1 MERDPLRMRP
11 RNHTERII
19 KDIMRRGMSKP
30 GAMNDLFDLIR
41 QLQIDGA
48 VLVDGEPVFDK
59 ENFRDAAIFNSELR
73 RIAAEKIRKN
83 GDPEMVELYKRS
95 LLLDAKYNFDCYCRY
110 LEWNR
115 PAKKKFYEPRR
126 KQLKPIADAM
136 QQLADGELDLLA
148 VSLPPGTGKALA
160 NDTPILT
167 RYGWKNHGDL
177 VVGDEVIGMDG
188 KFKKVIAVH
197 PKCMLDCLVEFTNGE
212 KIQCHENH
220 EWLIHDRPMYD
231 RNKKD
236 YIAETKRLEKRK
248 LESGGEAGHRGHRYT
263 IQLPHRE
270 HICGEERDLMLDPYT
285 FGVWLGDGTNLNPTI
300 CCAPD
305 DSVVIERIIRNG
317 VQANWATT
325 HKETGV
331 LYFGFDI
338 RKNLQQYG
346 MCHSRKRTPKHIP
359 DEYLTASIRQ
369 RLDLLA
375 GLIDTDGNLTE
386 SKYHFTTAE
395 KELKDSFI
403 DLISTFGWRACV
415 TRCEP
420 GTSSSG
426 ITSKKGWWVISF
438 TPDCE
443 IPCEIE
449 RKRNKC
455 PHKQR
460 AIAFKSI
467 TRVEPKEG
475 NCITVEGDGMYLAGR
490 TMLPTHNTTLSIFF
504 LSWIGGKNPE
514 LSVLGGSHSNSLLHG
529 IFDELLRVLDK
540 DGEYLYN
547 DVFPLAPVVGN
558 SGKELRIDL
567 QTQKRF
573 ETFEFSSIGSGNA
586 GKVRCSRLLYC
597 DDLIDG
603 IETAM
608 SRERLDKLWQQYY
621 TDLRQRK
628 IGNCAELH
636 VATRW
641 SIWDPIGRLQQE
653 YDGDKRAKF
662 LVFPAMNKN
671 DESNFDY
678 PYSLGFTTQM
688 YRQQREIMDD
698 ASWRAL
704 YMNEPVERFG
714 RLYDPSELRRYFSLP
729 EIEPDNIVA
738 ICDTK
743 EQGDDYLAMPIFYQ
757 YGQDY
762 YLDCWICDNGKVEV
776 LLEKVVRALID
787 RKVRM
792 CRIESNRGG
801 TIFAKNVQD
810 RLKQLGG
817 MTNITTK
824 WTQSNKETRI
834 QSLSGVV
841 KERVLFKEDSVQN
854 KEYKSAM
861 NQLVSYTMAGKNR
874 HDDVPDS
881 LAMFMDW
888 QMSGEANIV
897 KVLKRPF

>member
-1 MERDPLRMRP
+1 MADNPFHIMP
-11 RNHTERII
+11 KARNHTERII

-41 QLQIDGA
+41 QLQIEGA

-73 RIAAEKIRKN
+73 RLAAEKIRKN

-136 QQLADGELDLLA
+136 QQLADGELDLLTI
-148 VSLPPGTGKALA
+148 SCPPGVGK
-160 NDTPILT
+160 
-167 RYGWKNHGDL
+167 
-177 VVGDEVIGMDG
+177 
-188 KFKKVIAVH
+188 
-197 PKCMLDCLVEFTNGE
+197 
-212 KIQCHENH
+212 
-220 EWLIHDRPMYD
+220 
-231 RNKKD
+231 
-236 YIAETKRLEKRK
+236 
-248 LESGGEAGHRGHRYT
+248 
-263 IQLPHRE
+263 
-270 HICGEERDLMLDPYT
+270 
-285 FGVWLGDGTNLNPTI
+285 
-300 CCAPD
+300 
-305 DSVVIERIIRNG
+305 
-317 VQANWATT
+317 
-325 HKETGV
+325 
-331 LYFGFDI
+331 
-338 RKNLQQYG
+338 
-346 MCHSRKRTPKHIP
+346 
-359 DEYLTASIRQ
+359 
-369 RLDLLA
+369 
-375 GLIDTDGNLTE
+375 
-386 SKYHFTTAE
+386 
-395 KELKDSFI
+395 
-403 DLISTFGWRACV
+403 
-415 TRCEP
+415 
-420 GTSSSG
+420 
-426 ITSKKGWWVISF
+426 
-438 TPDCE
+438 
-443 IPCEIE
+443 
-449 RKRNKC
+449 
-455 PHKQR
+455 
-460 AIAFKSI
+460 
-467 TRVEPKEG
+467 
-475 NCITVEGDGMYLAGR
+475 
-490 TMLPTHNTTLSIFF
+490 TTLSIFF

-608 SRERLDKLWQQYY
+608 SRDRLDKLWQQYY

-641 SIWDPIGRLQQE
+641 SIWDPIGRLEQE

-662 LVFPAMNKN
+662 LVFPAMNDR

-678 PYSLGFTTQM
+678 PYSLGFTTEM
-688 YRQQREIMDD
+688 YKQQREIMDEP
-698 ASWRAL
+698 SWRAL
-704 YMNEPVERFG
+704 YLGEPIERAG
-714 RLYDPSELRRYFSLP
+714 RLYDPSELRYYFSLP
-729 EIEPDNIVA
+729 EVEPDSIWA

-743 EQGDDYLAMPIFYQ
+743 EQGDDYCAMPVFYQ

-762 YLDCWICDNGKVEV
+762 YLDAWVCDNGKVEV
-776 LLEKVVRALID
+776 VIEKVVRMLVD

-801 TIFAKNVQD
+801 TLFAADVQK
-810 RLKQLGG
+810 RLRELGG
-817 MTNITTK
+817 ITTITTK
-824 WTQSNKETRI
+824 WTQTNKESRI
-834 QSLSGVV
+834 QVGSMFI
-841 KERVLFKEDSVQN
+841 KQHVLFRDDKVQN
-854 KEYKSAM
+854 KEYRTAM
-861 NQLVSYTMAGKNR
+861 NMVIGYTMAGKNK
-874 HDDVPDS
+874 HDDTVDA
-881 LAMFMDW
+881 LAMFVDMIASSDVNKAVV
-888 QMSGEANIV
+888 MH
-897 KVLKRPF
+897 RPF

>member
-1 MERDPLRMRP
+1 MATKLPKP
-11 RNHTERII
+11 RNTTERMING
-19 KDIMRRGMSKP
+19 IMRKSATKVP
-30 GAMNDLFDLIR
+30 ALNDVFDLVR
-41 QLQIDGA
+41 QLRVEDA
-48 VLVDGEPVFDK
+48 VIVDGEPVFD
-59 ENFRDAAIFNSELR
+59 EDNFKSAAWYNSEIR
-73 RIAAEKIRKN
+73 KMCAELIKKN
-83 GDPEMVELYKRS
+83 GDPDAVELYKRS

-136 QQLADGELDLLA
+136 QQLADHELDLLTI
-148 VSLPPGTGKALA
+148 SMPPGTGK
-160 NDTPILT
+160 
-167 RYGWKNHGDL
+167 
-177 VVGDEVIGMDG
+177 
-188 KFKKVIAVH
+188 
-197 PKCMLDCLVEFTNGE
+197 
-212 KIQCHENH
+212 
-220 EWLIHDRPMYD
+220 
-231 RNKKD
+231 
-236 YIAETKRLEKRK
+236 
-248 LESGGEAGHRGHRYT
+248 
-263 IQLPHRE
+263 
-270 HICGEERDLMLDPYT
+270 
-285 FGVWLGDGTNLNPTI
+285 
-300 CCAPD
+300 
-305 DSVVIERIIRNG
+305 
-317 VQANWATT
+317 
-325 HKETGV
+325 
-331 LYFGFDI
+331 
-338 RKNLQQYG
+338 
-346 MCHSRKRTPKHIP
+346 
-359 DEYLTASIRQ
+359 
-369 RLDLLA
+369 
-375 GLIDTDGNLTE
+375 
-386 SKYHFTTAE
+386 
-395 KELKDSFI
+395 
-403 DLISTFGWRACV
+403 
-415 TRCEP
+415 
-420 GTSSSG
+420 
-426 ITSKKGWWVISF
+426 
-438 TPDCE
+438 
-443 IPCEIE
+443 
-449 RKRNKC
+449 
-455 PHKQR
+455 
-460 AIAFKSI
+460 
-467 TRVEPKEG
+467 
-475 NCITVEGDGMYLAGR
+475 
-490 TMLPTHNTTLSIFF
+490 TTLSIFF
-504 LSWIGGKNPE
+504 LTWIAGKNPE
-514 LSVLGGSHSNSLLHG
+514 LSILGGSHSNSLLHG
-529 IFDELLRVLDK
+529 IFEESLRVLDK
-540 DGEYLYN
+540 EGEYLYN
-547 DVFPLAPVVGN
+547 DVFPLAPVVGY
-558 SGKELRIDL
+558 SAKELRIDL

-662 LVFPAMNKN
+662 LVFPAMDKN
-671 DESNFDY
+671 DQSNFDY
-678 PYSLGFTTQM
+678 PYSLGFTTEM

-698 ASWRAL
+698 PSWRAL

-729 EIEPDNIVA
+729 EVEPDNIVA

-776 LLEKVVRALID
+776 LLEKVVRVLID
-787 RKVRM
+787 RKVRA

-834 QSLSGVV
+834 QSLSGLV
-841 KERVLFKEDSVQN
+841 KDRVLFKEDSVQN
-854 KEYKSAM
+854 KEYKAAM

-897 KVLKRPF
+897 KVMKRPF

>member
-1 MERDPLRMRP
+1 MADNPFHTMP
-11 RNHTERII
+11 KARNHTERII

-148 VSLPPGTGKALA
+148 VSLPPGTGK
-160 NDTPILT
+160 
-167 RYGWKNHGDL
+167 
-177 VVGDEVIGMDG
+177 
-188 KFKKVIAVH
+188 
-197 PKCMLDCLVEFTNGE
+197 
-212 KIQCHENH
+212 
-220 EWLIHDRPMYD
+220 
-231 RNKKD
+231 
-236 YIAETKRLEKRK
+236 
-248 LESGGEAGHRGHRYT
+248 
-263 IQLPHRE
+263 
-270 HICGEERDLMLDPYT
+270 
-285 FGVWLGDGTNLNPTI
+285 
-300 CCAPD
+300 
-305 DSVVIERIIRNG
+305 
-317 VQANWATT
+317 
-325 HKETGV
+325 
-331 LYFGFDI
+331 
-338 RKNLQQYG
+338 
-346 MCHSRKRTPKHIP
+346 
-359 DEYLTASIRQ
+359 
-369 RLDLLA
+369 
-375 GLIDTDGNLTE
+375 
-386 SKYHFTTAE
+386 
-395 KELKDSFI
+395 
-403 DLISTFGWRACV
+403 
-415 TRCEP
+415 
-420 GTSSSG
+420 
-426 ITSKKGWWVISF
+426 
-438 TPDCE
+438 
-443 IPCEIE
+443 
-449 RKRNKC
+449 
-455 PHKQR
+455 
-460 AIAFKSI
+460 
-467 TRVEPKEG
+467 
-475 NCITVEGDGMYLAGR
+475 
-490 TMLPTHNTTLSIFF
+490 TTLSIFF

-608 SRERLDKLWQQYY
+608 SRDRLDKLWQQYY

-662 LVFPAMNKN
+662 LVFPAMNER

-688 YRQQREIMDD
+688 YKQQREIMDD

-704 YMNEPVERFG
+704 YQNIPVEREG
-714 RLYDPSELRRYFSLP
+714 RVYDPEELRYYFSLP
-729 EIEPDNIVA
+729 DVEPDSIIA

-743 EQGDDYLAMPIFYQ
+743 EQGDDYCAMPVMYQ

-762 YLDCWICDNGKVEV
+762 YLDAWICDNGKVEV
-776 LLEKVVRALID
+776 VMEKVVRMLVD
-787 RKVRM
+787 RKVRL

-801 TIFAKNVQD
+801 TLFAQDVQK
-810 RLKQLGG
+810 RLRELNGI
-817 MTNITTK
+817 TTITTK
-824 WTQSNKETRI
+824 WTQTNKSVRI
-834 QSLSGVV
+834 QTNAGWV
-841 KERVLFKEDSVQN
+841 KSHVLFRDTTVQN
-854 KEYKSAM
+854 KEYRLAM
-861 NQLVSYTMAGKNR
+861 NQLVGYTMSGKAK
-874 HDDVPDS
+874 HDDVPDV
-881 LAMFMDW
+881 LAMFVDMVVSSDVNTAVV
-888 QMSGEANIV
+888 MR
-897 KVLKRPF
+897 RPF

>member
-1 MERDPLRMRP
+1 MADNPFHIMP
-11 RNHTERII
+11 KARNHTERII

-73 RIAAEKIRKN
+73 RLAAEKIRKN

-126 KQLKPIADAM
+126 KQLRPIADAM

-148 VSLPPGTGKALA
+148 VSLPPGTGK
-160 NDTPILT
+160 
-167 RYGWKNHGDL
+167 
-177 VVGDEVIGMDG
+177 
-188 KFKKVIAVH
+188 
-197 PKCMLDCLVEFTNGE
+197 
-212 KIQCHENH
+212 
-220 EWLIHDRPMYD
+220 
-231 RNKKD
+231 
-236 YIAETKRLEKRK
+236 
-248 LESGGEAGHRGHRYT
+248 
-263 IQLPHRE
+263 
-270 HICGEERDLMLDPYT
+270 
-285 FGVWLGDGTNLNPTI
+285 
-300 CCAPD
+300 
-305 DSVVIERIIRNG
+305 
-317 VQANWATT
+317 
-325 HKETGV
+325 
-331 LYFGFDI
+331 
-338 RKNLQQYG
+338 
-346 MCHSRKRTPKHIP
+346 
-359 DEYLTASIRQ
+359 
-369 RLDLLA
+369 
-375 GLIDTDGNLTE
+375 
-386 SKYHFTTAE
+386 
-395 KELKDSFI
+395 
-403 DLISTFGWRACV
+403 
-415 TRCEP
+415 
-420 GTSSSG
+420 
-426 ITSKKGWWVISF
+426 
-438 TPDCE
+438 
-443 IPCEIE
+443 
-449 RKRNKC
+449 
-455 PHKQR
+455 
-460 AIAFKSI
+460 
-467 TRVEPKEG
+467 
-475 NCITVEGDGMYLAGR
+475 
-490 TMLPTHNTTLSIFF
+490 TTLSIFF

-540 DGEYLYN
+540 EGEYLYN

-608 SRERLDKLWQQYY
+608 SRDRLDKLWQQYY

-662 LVFPAMNKN
+662 LVFPAMNER

-688 YRQQREIMDD
+688 YKQQREIMDD

-704 YMNEPVERFG
+704 YQNIPVEREG
-714 RLYDPSELRRYFSLP
+714 RVYDPEELRYYFSLP
-729 EIEPDNIVA
+729 DVEPDSIVA

-743 EQGDDYLAMPIFYQ
+743 EQGDDYCAMPVMYQ

-762 YLDCWICDNGKVEV
+762 YLDAWICDNGKVEV
-776 LLEKVVRALID
+776 IMEKVVRMLID
-787 RKVRM
+787 RKVKV

-801 TIFAKNVQD
+801 TLFAADVQK
-810 RLKQLGG
+810 RIRELNGI
-817 MTNITTK
+817 TTITTK
-824 WTQSNKETRI
+824 WTQTNKDVRI
-834 QSLSGVV
+834 QTNAGWV
-841 KERVLFKEDSVQN
+841 KSHVLFRDTTVQN
-854 KEYKSAM
+854 KEYRLAM
-861 NQLVSYTMAGKNR
+861 NQLVEYTMSGRVK
-874 HDDVPDS
+874 HDDVPDV
-881 LAMFMDW
+881 LAMFVDMVVSSD
-888 QMSGEANIV
+888 MNTV
-897 KVLKRPF
+897 VVMKRPF

>member
-1 MERDPLRMRP
+1 MADNPFHIMP
-11 RNHTERII
+11 KARNHTERII

-73 RIAAEKIRKN
+73 RLAAEKIRKN

-136 QQLADGELDLLA
+136 QQLADGELDILS
-148 VSLPPGTGKALA
+148 VSVPPGCGK
-160 NDTPILT
+160 
-167 RYGWKNHGDL
+167 
-177 VVGDEVIGMDG
+177 
-188 KFKKVIAVH
+188 
-197 PKCMLDCLVEFTNGE
+197 
-212 KIQCHENH
+212 
-220 EWLIHDRPMYD
+220 
-231 RNKKD
+231 
-236 YIAETKRLEKRK
+236 
-248 LESGGEAGHRGHRYT
+248 
-263 IQLPHRE
+263 
-270 HICGEERDLMLDPYT
+270 
-285 FGVWLGDGTNLNPTI
+285 
-300 CCAPD
+300 
-305 DSVVIERIIRNG
+305 
-317 VQANWATT
+317 
-325 HKETGV
+325 
-331 LYFGFDI
+331 
-338 RKNLQQYG
+338 
-346 MCHSRKRTPKHIP
+346 
-359 DEYLTASIRQ
+359 
-369 RLDLLA
+369 
-375 GLIDTDGNLTE
+375 
-386 SKYHFTTAE
+386 
-395 KELKDSFI
+395 
-403 DLISTFGWRACV
+403 
-415 TRCEP
+415 
-420 GTSSSG
+420 
-426 ITSKKGWWVISF
+426 
-438 TPDCE
+438 
-443 IPCEIE
+443 
-449 RKRNKC
+449 
-455 PHKQR
+455 
-460 AIAFKSI
+460 
-467 TRVEPKEG
+467 
-475 NCITVEGDGMYLAGR
+475 
-490 TMLPTHNTTLSIFF
+490 TTLSIFF

-608 SRERLDKLWQQYY
+608 SRDRLDKLWQQYY

-641 SIWDPIGRLQQE
+641 SIWDPIGRLEQE
-653 YDGDKRAKF
+653 YGDDKRAKF

-678 PYSLGFTTQM
+678 PYSLGFTTEM

-704 YMNEPVERFG
+704 YMGQPIEREG
-714 RLYDPSELRRYFSLP
+714 RVFDPTELRYYFSLP
-729 EIEPDNIVA
+729 EVEPDSILA

-743 EQGDDYLAMPIFYQ
+743 EQGDDYCAMPVFYQ

-762 YLDCWICDNGKVEV
+762 YLDTWVCDNGKVETV
-776 LLEKVVRALID
+776 MEKVVRTLVD
-787 RKVRM
+787 RKVRI

-801 TIFAKNVQD
+801 TLFAADVQK
-810 RLKQLGG
+810 RLKELGG
-817 MTNITTK
+817 ITTITTK
-824 WTQSNKETRI
+824 WTQSNKSTRI
-834 QSLSGVV
+834 VTNSGYI
-841 KERVLFKEDSVQN
+841 KAHILFRDDKVQN
-854 KEYKSAM
+854 KEYRTAM
-861 NQLVSYTMAGKNR
+861 NLVIGYTMTGKVK
-874 HDDVPDS
+874 HDDPPDA
-881 LAMFMDW
+881 LALFVDMIASSDVNTAVVMH
-888 QMSGEANIV
+888 
-897 KVLKRPF
+897 RPF

>member
-148 VSLPPGTGKALA
+148 VSLPPGTGK
-160 NDTPILT
+160 
-167 RYGWKNHGDL
+167 
-177 VVGDEVIGMDG
+177 
-188 KFKKVIAVH
+188 
-197 PKCMLDCLVEFTNGE
+197 
-212 KIQCHENH
+212 
-220 EWLIHDRPMYD
+220 
-231 RNKKD
+231 
-236 YIAETKRLEKRK
+236 
-248 LESGGEAGHRGHRYT
+248 
-263 IQLPHRE
+263 
-270 HICGEERDLMLDPYT
+270 
-285 FGVWLGDGTNLNPTI
+285 
-300 CCAPD
+300 
-305 DSVVIERIIRNG
+305 
-317 VQANWATT
+317 
-325 HKETGV
+325 
-331 LYFGFDI
+331 
-338 RKNLQQYG
+338 
-346 MCHSRKRTPKHIP
+346 
-359 DEYLTASIRQ
+359 
-369 RLDLLA
+369 
-375 GLIDTDGNLTE
+375 
-386 SKYHFTTAE
+386 
-395 KELKDSFI
+395 
-403 DLISTFGWRACV
+403 
-415 TRCEP
+415 
-420 GTSSSG
+420 
-426 ITSKKGWWVISF
+426 
-438 TPDCE
+438 
-443 IPCEIE
+443 
-449 RKRNKC
+449 
-455 PHKQR
+455 
-460 AIAFKSI
+460 
-467 TRVEPKEG
+467 
-475 NCITVEGDGMYLAGR
+475 
-490 TMLPTHNTTLSIFF
+490 TTLSIFF

-608 SRERLDKLWQQYY
+608 SRDRLDKLWQQYY

-662 LVFPAMNKN
+662 LVFPAMNER

-688 YRQQREIMDD
+688 YKQQREIMDD

-704 YMNEPVERFG
+704 YQNIPVEREG
-714 RLYDPSELRRYFSLP
+714 RVYDPEELRYYFSLP
-729 EIEPDNIVA
+729 DVEPDSIIA

-743 EQGDDYLAMPIFYQ
+743 EQGDDYCAMPVMYQ

-762 YLDCWICDNGKVEV
+762 YLDAWICDNGKVEV
-776 LLEKVVRALID
+776 VMEKVVRMLVD
-787 RKVRM
+787 RKVRL

-801 TIFAKNVQD
+801 TLFAQDVQK
-810 RLKQLGG
+810 RLRELNGI
-817 MTNITTK
+817 TTITTK
-824 WTQSNKETRI
+824 WTQTNKSVRI
-834 QSLSGVV
+834 QTNAGWV
-841 KERVLFKEDSVQN
+841 KSHVLFRDTTVQN
-854 KEYKSAM
+854 KEYRLAM
-861 NQLVSYTMAGKNR
+861 NQLVGYTMSGKAK
-874 HDDVPDS
+874 HDDVPDV
-881 LAMFMDW
+881 LAMFVDMVVSSD
-888 QMSGEANIV
+888 MNTAIIM
-897 KVLKRPF
+897 KRPF

>member
-1 MERDPLRMRP
+1 MADNPFHIMP
-11 RNHTERII
+11 KARNHTERII

-73 RIAAEKIRKN
+73 RLAAEKIRKN

-136 QQLADGELDLLA
+136 QQLADGELDLLTI
-148 VSLPPGTGKALA
+148 SCPPGVGK
-160 NDTPILT
+160 
-167 RYGWKNHGDL
+167 
-177 VVGDEVIGMDG
+177 
-188 KFKKVIAVH
+188 
-197 PKCMLDCLVEFTNGE
+197 
-212 KIQCHENH
+212 
-220 EWLIHDRPMYD
+220 
-231 RNKKD
+231 
-236 YIAETKRLEKRK
+236 
-248 LESGGEAGHRGHRYT
+248 
-263 IQLPHRE
+263 
-270 HICGEERDLMLDPYT
+270 
-285 FGVWLGDGTNLNPTI
+285 
-300 CCAPD
+300 
-305 DSVVIERIIRNG
+305 
-317 VQANWATT
+317 
-325 HKETGV
+325 
-331 LYFGFDI
+331 
-338 RKNLQQYG
+338 
-346 MCHSRKRTPKHIP
+346 
-359 DEYLTASIRQ
+359 
-369 RLDLLA
+369 
-375 GLIDTDGNLTE
+375 
-386 SKYHFTTAE
+386 
-395 KELKDSFI
+395 
-403 DLISTFGWRACV
+403 
-415 TRCEP
+415 
-420 GTSSSG
+420 
-426 ITSKKGWWVISF
+426 
-438 TPDCE
+438 
-443 IPCEIE
+443 
-449 RKRNKC
+449 
-455 PHKQR
+455 
-460 AIAFKSI
+460 
-467 TRVEPKEG
+467 
-475 NCITVEGDGMYLAGR
+475 
-490 TMLPTHNTTLSIFF
+490 TTLSIFF

-514 LSVLGGSHSNSLLHG
+514 LSILGGSHSNSLLHG

-608 SRERLDKLWQQYY
+608 SRDRLDKLWQQYY

-628 IGNCAELH
+628 IGNCVELH

-641 SIWDPIGRLQQE
+641 SIWDPIGRLEQE

-678 PYSLGFTTQM
+678 PYSLGFTTEM

-698 ASWRAL
+698 PSWRAL
-704 YMNEPVERFG
+704 YCGEPIERAG
-714 RLYDPSELRRYFSLP
+714 RLYDPSELRYYFSLP
-729 EIEPDNIVA
+729 EVEPDSIWA

-743 EQGDDYLAMPIFYQ
+743 EQGDDYCAMPVFYQ

-762 YLDCWICDNGKVEV
+762 YLDAWVCDNGKVETV
-776 LLEKVVRALID
+776 MEKVVRMLVD
-787 RKVRM
+787 RKVRL

-801 TIFAKNVQD
+801 TLFAADVQK
-810 RLKQLGG
+810 RLRELGG
-817 MTNITTK
+817 ITTITTK
-824 WTQSNKETRI
+824 WTQTNKESRI
-834 QSLSGVV
+834 QVGSMFI
-841 KERVLFKEDSVQN
+841 KQHVLFRDDKVQN
-854 KEYKSAM
+854 KEYRTAM
-861 NQLVSYTMAGKNR
+861 NMVIGYTMAGKNK
-874 HDDVPDS
+874 HDDTVDA
-881 LAMFMDW
+881 LAMFVDMIASSDVNTAVV
-888 QMSGEANIV
+888 MR
-897 KVLKRPF
+897 RPF

>member
-1 MERDPLRMRP
+1 MADNPFHTMP
-11 RNHTERII
+11 KARNHTERII

-73 RIAAEKIRKN
+73 RLAAEKIRKN
-83 GDPEMVELYKRS
+83 GDPDMVELYKRS

-148 VSLPPGTGKALA
+148 VSLPPGTGK
-160 NDTPILT
+160 
-167 RYGWKNHGDL
+167 
-177 VVGDEVIGMDG
+177 
-188 KFKKVIAVH
+188 
-197 PKCMLDCLVEFTNGE
+197 
-212 KIQCHENH
+212 
-220 EWLIHDRPMYD
+220 
-231 RNKKD
+231 
-236 YIAETKRLEKRK
+236 
-248 LESGGEAGHRGHRYT
+248 
-263 IQLPHRE
+263 
-270 HICGEERDLMLDPYT
+270 
-285 FGVWLGDGTNLNPTI
+285 
-300 CCAPD
+300 
-305 DSVVIERIIRNG
+305 
-317 VQANWATT
+317 
-325 HKETGV
+325 
-331 LYFGFDI
+331 
-338 RKNLQQYG
+338 
-346 MCHSRKRTPKHIP
+346 
-359 DEYLTASIRQ
+359 
-369 RLDLLA
+369 
-375 GLIDTDGNLTE
+375 
-386 SKYHFTTAE
+386 
-395 KELKDSFI
+395 
-403 DLISTFGWRACV
+403 
-415 TRCEP
+415 
-420 GTSSSG
+420 
-426 ITSKKGWWVISF
+426 
-438 TPDCE
+438 
-443 IPCEIE
+443 
-449 RKRNKC
+449 
-455 PHKQR
+455 
-460 AIAFKSI
+460 
-467 TRVEPKEG
+467 
-475 NCITVEGDGMYLAGR
+475 
-490 TMLPTHNTTLSIFF
+490 TTLSIFF

-608 SRERLDKLWQQYY
+608 SRDRLDKLWQQYY

-688 YRQQREIMDD
+688 YRQQREIMDEP
-698 ASWRAL
+698 SWRAL
-704 YMNEPVERFG
+704 YMNEPIEREG
-714 RLYDPSELRRYFSLP
+714 RLYDPEELRYYFALP
-729 EIEPDNIVA
+729 DVEPDSILA

-743 EQGDDYLAMPIFYQ
+743 EQGDDYLTMPIFYQ

-762 YLDCWICDNGKVEV
+762 YLEQWVCDNGKVEI
-776 LLEKVVRALID
+776 LMEKVVRSLVD
-787 RKVRM
+787 RKVRL

-801 TIFAKNVQD
+801 TLFAADVQK
-810 RLKQLGG
+810 RLRELGG
-817 MTNITTK
+817 ITTITTK
-824 WTQSNKETRI
+824 WTQTNKEARI
-834 QSLSGVV
+834 QTNSGWV
-841 KERVLFKEDSVQN
+841 KTHVLFRDNTVQN
-854 KEYKSAM
+854 KEYRLAM
-861 NQLVSYTMAGKNR
+861 NQLIGYTMAGKNK
-874 HDDVPDS
+874 HDDVADV
-881 LAMFMDW
+881 LAMFVDMIASSD
-888 QMSGEANIV
+888 MNTAV
-897 KVLKRPF
+897 VMRRPF

>member
-1 MERDPLRMRP
+1 MADNPFHTMP
-11 RNHTERII
+11 KARNHTERII

-136 QQLADGELDLLA
+136 QQLADGELDLLGI
-148 VSLPPGTGKALA
+148 SEPPGIGK
-160 NDTPILT
+160 
-167 RYGWKNHGDL
+167 
-177 VVGDEVIGMDG
+177 
-188 KFKKVIAVH
+188 
-197 PKCMLDCLVEFTNGE
+197 
-212 KIQCHENH
+212 
-220 EWLIHDRPMYD
+220 
-231 RNKKD
+231 
-236 YIAETKRLEKRK
+236 
-248 LESGGEAGHRGHRYT
+248 
-263 IQLPHRE
+263 
-270 HICGEERDLMLDPYT
+270 
-285 FGVWLGDGTNLNPTI
+285 
-300 CCAPD
+300 
-305 DSVVIERIIRNG
+305 
-317 VQANWATT
+317 
-325 HKETGV
+325 
-331 LYFGFDI
+331 
-338 RKNLQQYG
+338 
-346 MCHSRKRTPKHIP
+346 
-359 DEYLTASIRQ
+359 
-369 RLDLLA
+369 
-375 GLIDTDGNLTE
+375 
-386 SKYHFTTAE
+386 
-395 KELKDSFI
+395 
-403 DLISTFGWRACV
+403 
-415 TRCEP
+415 
-420 GTSSSG
+420 
-426 ITSKKGWWVISF
+426 
-438 TPDCE
+438 
-443 IPCEIE
+443 
-449 RKRNKC
+449 
-455 PHKQR
+455 
-460 AIAFKSI
+460 
-467 TRVEPKEG
+467 
-475 NCITVEGDGMYLAGR
+475 
-490 TMLPTHNTTLSIFF
+490 TTLCIFL

-514 LSVLGGSHSNSLLHG
+514 LSILGGSHSNSLLHG

-547 DVFPLAPVVGN
+547 DVFPLAPVVSN
-558 SGKELRIDL
+558 SAKELRIDL

-653 YDGDKRAKF
+653 YEGDKWAKF
-662 LVFPAMNKN
+662 LVFPAMDKN
-671 DESNFDY
+671 DQSNFDY
-678 PYSLGFTTQM
+678 PYSLGFTTEM

-704 YMNEPVERFG
+704 YMGEPIEREG
-714 RLYDPSELRRYFSLP
+714 RVFDPTELRYYFSLP
-729 EIEPDNIVA
+729 EVEPDSIMA

-743 EQGDDYLAMPIFYQ
+743 EQGDDYCAMPVFYQ

-762 YLDCWICDNGKVEV
+762 YLDTWVCDNGKVETV
-776 LLEKVVRALID
+776 MEKVVRTLVD
-787 RKVRM
+787 RKVRI

-801 TIFAKNVQD
+801 TLFAADVQK
-810 RLKQLGG
+810 RLKELGG
-817 MTNITTK
+817 ITTITTK
-824 WTQSNKETRI
+824 WTQSNKSTRI
-834 QSLSGVV
+834 VTNSGFV
-841 KERVLFKEDSVQN
+841 KSHILFRDDKVQN
-854 KEYKSAM
+854 KEYRTAM
-861 NQLVSYTMAGKNR
+861 NLVIGYTMTGKVK
-874 HDDVPDS
+874 HDDPPDA
-881 LAMFMDW
+881 LALFVDMVASSDMNTAVV
-888 QMSGEANIV
+888 MR
-897 KVLKRPF
+897 RPF

>member
-1 MERDPLRMRP
+1 MADNPFHTMP
-11 RNHTERII
+11 KARNHTERII

-48 VLVDGEPVFDK
+48 VMVDGEPVFDK

-73 RIAAEKIRKN
+73 RLAAEKIRKN

-148 VSLPPGTGKALA
+148 VSLPPGTGK
-160 NDTPILT
+160 
-167 RYGWKNHGDL
+167 
-177 VVGDEVIGMDG
+177 
-188 KFKKVIAVH
+188 
-197 PKCMLDCLVEFTNGE
+197 
-212 KIQCHENH
+212 
-220 EWLIHDRPMYD
+220 
-231 RNKKD
+231 
-236 YIAETKRLEKRK
+236 
-248 LESGGEAGHRGHRYT
+248 
-263 IQLPHRE
+263 
-270 HICGEERDLMLDPYT
+270 
-285 FGVWLGDGTNLNPTI
+285 
-300 CCAPD
+300 
-305 DSVVIERIIRNG
+305 
-317 VQANWATT
+317 
-325 HKETGV
+325 
-331 LYFGFDI
+331 
-338 RKNLQQYG
+338 
-346 MCHSRKRTPKHIP
+346 
-359 DEYLTASIRQ
+359 
-369 RLDLLA
+369 
-375 GLIDTDGNLTE
+375 
-386 SKYHFTTAE
+386 
-395 KELKDSFI
+395 
-403 DLISTFGWRACV
+403 
-415 TRCEP
+415 
-420 GTSSSG
+420 
-426 ITSKKGWWVISF
+426 
-438 TPDCE
+438 
-443 IPCEIE
+443 
-449 RKRNKC
+449 
-455 PHKQR
+455 
-460 AIAFKSI
+460 
-467 TRVEPKEG
+467 
-475 NCITVEGDGMYLAGR
+475 
-490 TMLPTHNTTLSIFF
+490 TTLSIFF

-608 SRERLDKLWQQYY
+608 SRDRLDKLWQQYY

-662 LVFPAMNKN
+662 LVFPAMNER

-704 YMNEPVERFG
+704 YQNIPVEREG
-714 RLYDPSELRRYFSLP
+714 RVYDPEELRYYFSLP
-729 EIEPDNIVA
+729 DVEPDSIVA

-743 EQGDDYLAMPIFYQ
+743 EQGDDYCAMPVMYQ

-762 YLDCWICDNGKVEV
+762 YLDAWICDNGKVEV
-776 LLEKVVRALID
+776 IMEKVVRMLID
-787 RKVRM
+787 RKVKV

-801 TIFAKNVQD
+801 TLFAADVQK
-810 RLKQLGG
+810 RIRELNGV
-817 MTNITTK
+817 TTITTK
-824 WTQSNKETRI
+824 WTQTNKSVRI
-834 QSLSGVV
+834 QTNAGWV
-841 KERVLFKEDSVQN
+841 KSHVLFRDTTVQN
-854 KEYKSAM
+854 KEYRLAM
-861 NQLVSYTMAGKNR
+861 NQLVGYTMSGKAK
-874 HDDVPDS
+874 HDDVPDV
-881 LAMFMDW
+881 LAMFVDMVVSAD
-888 QMSGEANIV
+888 MNTAIIM
-897 KVLKRPF
+897 KRPF

>member
-1 MERDPLRMRP
+1 MADNPFHTMP
-11 RNHTERII
+11 KARNHTERII

-73 RIAAEKIRKN
+73 RLAAEKIRKN

-136 QQLADGELDLLA
+136 QQLADGELDILS
-148 VSLPPGTGKALA
+148 VSVPPGCGK
-160 NDTPILT
+160 
-167 RYGWKNHGDL
+167 
-177 VVGDEVIGMDG
+177 
-188 KFKKVIAVH
+188 
-197 PKCMLDCLVEFTNGE
+197 
-212 KIQCHENH
+212 
-220 EWLIHDRPMYD
+220 
-231 RNKKD
+231 
-236 YIAETKRLEKRK
+236 
-248 LESGGEAGHRGHRYT
+248 
-263 IQLPHRE
+263 
-270 HICGEERDLMLDPYT
+270 
-285 FGVWLGDGTNLNPTI
+285 
-300 CCAPD
+300 
-305 DSVVIERIIRNG
+305 
-317 VQANWATT
+317 
-325 HKETGV
+325 
-331 LYFGFDI
+331 
-338 RKNLQQYG
+338 
-346 MCHSRKRTPKHIP
+346 
-359 DEYLTASIRQ
+359 
-369 RLDLLA
+369 
-375 GLIDTDGNLTE
+375 
-386 SKYHFTTAE
+386 
-395 KELKDSFI
+395 
-403 DLISTFGWRACV
+403 
-415 TRCEP
+415 
-420 GTSSSG
+420 
-426 ITSKKGWWVISF
+426 
-438 TPDCE
+438 
-443 IPCEIE
+443 
-449 RKRNKC
+449 
-455 PHKQR
+455 
-460 AIAFKSI
+460 
-467 TRVEPKEG
+467 
-475 NCITVEGDGMYLAGR
+475 
-490 TMLPTHNTTLSIFF
+490 TTLSIFF

-608 SRERLDKLWQQYY
+608 SRDRLDKLWQQYY

-641 SIWDPIGRLQQE
+641 SIWDPIGRLEQE
-653 YDGDKRAKF
+653 YGDDKRAKF

-678 PYSLGFTTQM
+678 PYSLGFTTEM

-704 YMNEPVERFG
+704 YMGQPIEREG
-714 RLYDPSELRRYFSLP
+714 RVFDPTELRYYFSLP
-729 EIEPDNIVA
+729 EVEPDSIMA

-743 EQGDDYLAMPIFYQ
+743 EQGDDYCAMPVFYQ

-762 YLDCWICDNGKVEV
+762 YLDTWVCDNGKVETV
-776 LLEKVVRALID
+776 MEKVVRTLVD
-787 RKVRM
+787 RKVRI

-801 TIFAKNVQD
+801 TLFAADVQK
-810 RLKQLGG
+810 RLKELGG
-817 MTNITTK
+817 ITTITTK
-824 WTQSNKETRI
+824 WTQSNKSTRI
-834 QSLSGVV
+834 VTNSGYI
-841 KERVLFKEDSVQN
+841 KAHILFRDDKVQN
-854 KEYKSAM
+854 KEYRTAM
-861 NQLVSYTMAGKNR
+861 NLVIGYTMTGKVK
-874 HDDVPDS
+874 HDDPPDA
-881 LAMFMDW
+881 LALFVDMVASSDVNTAVVMH
-888 QMSGEANIV
+888 
-897 KVLKRPF
+897 RPF

>member
-1 MERDPLRMRP
+1 MADNPFHTMP
-11 RNHTERII
+11 KARNHTERII

-73 RIAAEKIRKN
+73 RLAAEKIRKN
-83 GDPEMVELYKRS
+83 GDPDMVELYKRS

-136 QQLADGELDLLA
+136 QQLADGELDILS
-148 VSLPPGTGKALA
+148 VSVPPGCGK
-160 NDTPILT
+160 
-167 RYGWKNHGDL
+167 
-177 VVGDEVIGMDG
+177 
-188 KFKKVIAVH
+188 
-197 PKCMLDCLVEFTNGE
+197 
-212 KIQCHENH
+212 
-220 EWLIHDRPMYD
+220 
-231 RNKKD
+231 
-236 YIAETKRLEKRK
+236 
-248 LESGGEAGHRGHRYT
+248 
-263 IQLPHRE
+263 
-270 HICGEERDLMLDPYT
+270 
-285 FGVWLGDGTNLNPTI
+285 
-300 CCAPD
+300 
-305 DSVVIERIIRNG
+305 
-317 VQANWATT
+317 
-325 HKETGV
+325 
-331 LYFGFDI
+331 
-338 RKNLQQYG
+338 
-346 MCHSRKRTPKHIP
+346 
-359 DEYLTASIRQ
+359 
-369 RLDLLA
+369 
-375 GLIDTDGNLTE
+375 
-386 SKYHFTTAE
+386 
-395 KELKDSFI
+395 
-403 DLISTFGWRACV
+403 
-415 TRCEP
+415 
-420 GTSSSG
+420 
-426 ITSKKGWWVISF
+426 
-438 TPDCE
+438 
-443 IPCEIE
+443 
-449 RKRNKC
+449 
-455 PHKQR
+455 
-460 AIAFKSI
+460 
-467 TRVEPKEG
+467 
-475 NCITVEGDGMYLAGR
+475 
-490 TMLPTHNTTLSIFF
+490 TTLSIFF

-608 SRERLDKLWQQYY
+608 SRDRLDKLWQQYY

-641 SIWDPIGRLQQE
+641 SIWDPIGRLEQE
-653 YDGDKRAKF
+653 YGDDKRAKF

-678 PYSLGFTTQM
+678 PYSLGFTTEM

-704 YMNEPVERFG
+704 YMGQPIEREG
-714 RLYDPSELRRYFSLP
+714 RVFDPTELRYYFSLP
-729 EIEPDNIVA
+729 EVEPDSILA

-743 EQGDDYLAMPIFYQ
+743 EQGDDYCAMPVFYQ

-762 YLDCWICDNGKVEV
+762 YLDTWVCDNGKVETV
-776 LLEKVVRALID
+776 MEKVVRTLID
-787 RKVRM
+787 RKVRI

-801 TIFAKNVQD
+801 TLFAADVQK
-810 RLKQLGG
+810 RLKELGG
-817 MTNITTK
+817 ITTITTK
-824 WTQSNKETRI
+824 WTQSNKSTRI
-834 QSLSGVV
+834 VTNSGYI
-841 KERVLFKEDSVQN
+841 KAHILFRDDKVQN
-854 KEYKSAM
+854 KEYRTAM
-861 NQLVSYTMAGKNR
+861 NLVIGYTMTGKVK
-874 HDDVPDS
+874 HDDPPDA
-881 LAMFMDW
+881 LALFVDMVASSDVNTAVVMH
-888 QMSGEANIV
+888 
-897 KVLKRPF
+897 RPF

>member
-1 MERDPLRMRP
+1 MADNPFHIMP
-11 RNHTERII
+11 KARNHTERII

-59 ENFRDAAIFNSELR
+59 ENFRDASIFNSELR
-73 RIAAEKIRKN
+73 RLAAEKIRKN

-136 QQLADGELDLLA
+136 QQLADGKLDLLA
-148 VSLPPGTGKALA
+148 VSLPPGTGK
-160 NDTPILT
+160 
-167 RYGWKNHGDL
+167 
-177 VVGDEVIGMDG
+177 
-188 KFKKVIAVH
+188 
-197 PKCMLDCLVEFTNGE
+197 
-212 KIQCHENH
+212 
-220 EWLIHDRPMYD
+220 
-231 RNKKD
+231 
-236 YIAETKRLEKRK
+236 
-248 LESGGEAGHRGHRYT
+248 
-263 IQLPHRE
+263 
-270 HICGEERDLMLDPYT
+270 
-285 FGVWLGDGTNLNPTI
+285 
-300 CCAPD
+300 
-305 DSVVIERIIRNG
+305 
-317 VQANWATT
+317 
-325 HKETGV
+325 
-331 LYFGFDI
+331 
-338 RKNLQQYG
+338 
-346 MCHSRKRTPKHIP
+346 
-359 DEYLTASIRQ
+359 
-369 RLDLLA
+369 
-375 GLIDTDGNLTE
+375 
-386 SKYHFTTAE
+386 
-395 KELKDSFI
+395 
-403 DLISTFGWRACV
+403 
-415 TRCEP
+415 
-420 GTSSSG
+420 
-426 ITSKKGWWVISF
+426 
-438 TPDCE
+438 
-443 IPCEIE
+443 
-449 RKRNKC
+449 
-455 PHKQR
+455 
-460 AIAFKSI
+460 
-467 TRVEPKEG
+467 
-475 NCITVEGDGMYLAGR
+475 
-490 TMLPTHNTTLSIFF
+490 TTLSIFF

-608 SRERLDKLWQQYY
+608 SRDRLDKLWQQYY

-628 IGNCAELH
+628 IGNCVELH

-688 YRQQREIMDD
+688 YKQQREIMDD

-704 YMNEPVERFG
+704 YQNIPVEREG
-714 RLYDPSELRRYFSLP
+714 RVYDPEELRYYFSLP
-729 EIEPDNIVA
+729 DVEPDSIVA

-743 EQGDDYLAMPIFYQ
+743 EQGDDYCAMPVMYQ

-762 YLDCWICDNGKVEV
+762 YLDAWICDNGKVEV
-776 LLEKVVRALID
+776 IMEKVVRMLID
-787 RKVRM
+787 RKVKV

-801 TIFAKNVQD
+801 TLFAADVQK
-810 RLKQLGG
+810 RIRELNGI
-817 MTNITTK
+817 TTITTK
-824 WTQSNKETRI
+824 WTQTNKDVRI
-834 QSLSGVV
+834 QTNAGWV
-841 KERVLFKEDSVQN
+841 KSHVLFRDTTVQN
-854 KEYKSAM
+854 KEYRLAM
-861 NQLVSYTMAGKNR
+861 NQLVEYTMSGRVK
-874 HDDVPDS
+874 HDDVPDV
-881 LAMFMDW
+881 LAMFVDMVVSSD
-888 QMSGEANIV
+888 MNTAIIM
-897 KVLKRPF
+897 KRPF

>member
-1 MERDPLRMRP
+1 MADNPFHTMP
-11 RNHTERII
+11 KARNHTERII

-59 ENFRDAAIFNSELR
+59 DNFRDAAIFNSELR
-73 RIAAEKIRKN
+73 RLAAEKIRKN

-148 VSLPPGTGKALA
+148 VSLPPGTGK
-160 NDTPILT
+160 
-167 RYGWKNHGDL
+167 
-177 VVGDEVIGMDG
+177 
-188 KFKKVIAVH
+188 
-197 PKCMLDCLVEFTNGE
+197 
-212 KIQCHENH
+212 
-220 EWLIHDRPMYD
+220 
-231 RNKKD
+231 
-236 YIAETKRLEKRK
+236 
-248 LESGGEAGHRGHRYT
+248 
-263 IQLPHRE
+263 
-270 HICGEERDLMLDPYT
+270 
-285 FGVWLGDGTNLNPTI
+285 
-300 CCAPD
+300 
-305 DSVVIERIIRNG
+305 
-317 VQANWATT
+317 
-325 HKETGV
+325 
-331 LYFGFDI
+331 
-338 RKNLQQYG
+338 
-346 MCHSRKRTPKHIP
+346 
-359 DEYLTASIRQ
+359 
-369 RLDLLA
+369 
-375 GLIDTDGNLTE
+375 
-386 SKYHFTTAE
+386 
-395 KELKDSFI
+395 
-403 DLISTFGWRACV
+403 
-415 TRCEP
+415 
-420 GTSSSG
+420 
-426 ITSKKGWWVISF
+426 
-438 TPDCE
+438 
-443 IPCEIE
+443 
-449 RKRNKC
+449 
-455 PHKQR
+455 
-460 AIAFKSI
+460 
-467 TRVEPKEG
+467 
-475 NCITVEGDGMYLAGR
+475 
-490 TMLPTHNTTLSIFF
+490 TTLSIFF

-608 SRERLDKLWQQYY
+608 SRDRLDKLWQQYY

-662 LVFPAMNKN
+662 LVFPAMNER

-688 YRQQREIMDD
+688 YKQQREIMDD

-704 YMNEPVERFG
+704 YQNIPVEREG
-714 RLYDPSELRRYFSLP
+714 RVYDPEELRYYFSLP
-729 EIEPDNIVA
+729 DVEPDSIVA

-743 EQGDDYLAMPIFYQ
+743 EQGDDYCAMPVMYQ

-762 YLDCWICDNGKVEV
+762 YLDAWICDNGKVEV
-776 LLEKVVRALID
+776 IMEKVVRMLID
-787 RKVRM
+787 RKVKV

-801 TIFAKNVQD
+801 TLFAADVQK
-810 RLKQLGG
+810 RIRELNGI
-817 MTNITTK
+817 TTITTK
-824 WTQSNKETRI
+824 WTQTNKSVRI
-834 QSLSGVV
+834 QTNAGWV
-841 KERVLFKEDSVQN
+841 KSHVLFRDTTVQN
-854 KEYKSAM
+854 KEYRLAM
-861 NQLVSYTMAGKNR
+861 NQLVGYTMSGKAK
-874 HDDVPDS
+874 HDDVPDV
-881 LAMFMDW
+881 LAMFVDMVVSAD
-888 QMSGEANIV
+888 MNTAIIM
-897 KVLKRPF
+897 KRPF

>member
-1 MERDPLRMRP
+1 MADNPFHIMP
-11 RNHTERII
+11 KARNHTERII

-73 RIAAEKIRKN
+73 RLAAEKIRKN
-83 GDPEMVELYKRS
+83 GDPDMVELYKRS

-148 VSLPPGTGKALA
+148 VSLPPGTGK
-160 NDTPILT
+160 
-167 RYGWKNHGDL
+167 
-177 VVGDEVIGMDG
+177 
-188 KFKKVIAVH
+188 
-197 PKCMLDCLVEFTNGE
+197 
-212 KIQCHENH
+212 
-220 EWLIHDRPMYD
+220 
-231 RNKKD
+231 
-236 YIAETKRLEKRK
+236 
-248 LESGGEAGHRGHRYT
+248 
-263 IQLPHRE
+263 
-270 HICGEERDLMLDPYT
+270 
-285 FGVWLGDGTNLNPTI
+285 
-300 CCAPD
+300 
-305 DSVVIERIIRNG
+305 
-317 VQANWATT
+317 
-325 HKETGV
+325 
-331 LYFGFDI
+331 
-338 RKNLQQYG
+338 
-346 MCHSRKRTPKHIP
+346 
-359 DEYLTASIRQ
+359 
-369 RLDLLA
+369 
-375 GLIDTDGNLTE
+375 
-386 SKYHFTTAE
+386 
-395 KELKDSFI
+395 
-403 DLISTFGWRACV
+403 
-415 TRCEP
+415 
-420 GTSSSG
+420 
-426 ITSKKGWWVISF
+426 
-438 TPDCE
+438 
-443 IPCEIE
+443 
-449 RKRNKC
+449 
-455 PHKQR
+455 
-460 AIAFKSI
+460 
-467 TRVEPKEG
+467 
-475 NCITVEGDGMYLAGR
+475 
-490 TMLPTHNTTLSIFF
+490 TTLSIFF

-608 SRERLDKLWQQYY
+608 SRDRLDKLWQQYY

-662 LVFPAMNKN
+662 LVFPAMNER

-688 YRQQREIMDD
+688 YKQQREIMDD

-704 YMNEPVERFG
+704 YQNIPVEREG
-714 RLYDPSELRRYFSLP
+714 RVYDPEELRYYFSLP
-729 EIEPDNIVA
+729 DVEPDSIVA

-743 EQGDDYLAMPIFYQ
+743 EQGDDYCAMPVFYQ

-762 YLDCWICDNGKVEV
+762 YLDAWICDNGKVEV
-776 LLEKVVRALID
+776 VMEKVVRMLVD
-787 RKVRM
+787 RKVKV

-801 TIFAKNVQD
+801 TLFAADVQK
-810 RLKQLGG
+810 RLRELNGI
-817 MTNITTK
+817 TTITTK
-824 WTQSNKETRI
+824 WTQTNKSVRI
-834 QSLSGVV
+834 QTNAGWV
-841 KERVLFKEDSVQN
+841 KSHVLFRDTTVQN
-854 KEYKSAM
+854 KEYRLAM
-861 NQLVSYTMAGKNR
+861 NQLVEYTMSGRVK
-874 HDDVPDS
+874 HDDVPDV
-881 LAMFMDW
+881 LAMFVDMVVSSD
-888 QMSGEANIV
+888 MNTV
-897 KVLKRPF
+897 VVMKRPF

>member
-1 MERDPLRMRP
+1 MADNPFHTMP
-11 RNHTERII
+11 KARNHTERII

-73 RIAAEKIRKN
+73 RLAAEKIRKN

-148 VSLPPGTGKALA
+148 VSLPPGTGK
-160 NDTPILT
+160 
-167 RYGWKNHGDL
+167 
-177 VVGDEVIGMDG
+177 
-188 KFKKVIAVH
+188 
-197 PKCMLDCLVEFTNGE
+197 
-212 KIQCHENH
+212 
-220 EWLIHDRPMYD
+220 
-231 RNKKD
+231 
-236 YIAETKRLEKRK
+236 
-248 LESGGEAGHRGHRYT
+248 
-263 IQLPHRE
+263 
-270 HICGEERDLMLDPYT
+270 
-285 FGVWLGDGTNLNPTI
+285 
-300 CCAPD
+300 
-305 DSVVIERIIRNG
+305 
-317 VQANWATT
+317 
-325 HKETGV
+325 
-331 LYFGFDI
+331 
-338 RKNLQQYG
+338 
-346 MCHSRKRTPKHIP
+346 
-359 DEYLTASIRQ
+359 
-369 RLDLLA
+369 
-375 GLIDTDGNLTE
+375 
-386 SKYHFTTAE
+386 
-395 KELKDSFI
+395 
-403 DLISTFGWRACV
+403 
-415 TRCEP
+415 
-420 GTSSSG
+420 
-426 ITSKKGWWVISF
+426 
-438 TPDCE
+438 
-443 IPCEIE
+443 
-449 RKRNKC
+449 
-455 PHKQR
+455 
-460 AIAFKSI
+460 
-467 TRVEPKEG
+467 
-475 NCITVEGDGMYLAGR
+475 
-490 TMLPTHNTTLSIFF
+490 TTLSIFF

-603 IETAM
+603 IATAM
-608 SRERLDKLWQQYY
+608 SRDRLDKLWQQYY

-678 PYSLGFTTQM
+678 PYSLGFTTEM
-688 YRQQREIMDD
+688 YKQQREIMDEP
-698 ASWRAL
+698 SWRAL
-704 YMNEPVERFG
+704 YMNEPIEREG
-714 RLYDPSELRRYFSLP
+714 RLYDPEELRYYFALP
-729 EIEPDNIVA
+729 DVEPDSILA

-762 YLDCWICDNGKVEV
+762 YLEQWVCDNGKVEI
-776 LLEKVVRALID
+776 LMEKVVRALID
-787 RKVRM
+787 RKVRL

-801 TIFAKNVQD
+801 TLFAADVQK
-810 RLKQLGG
+810 RLRELGG
-817 MTNITTK
+817 ITTITTK
-824 WTQSNKETRI
+824 WTQTNKEARI
-834 QSLSGVV
+834 QTNSGWV
-841 KERVLFKEDSVQN
+841 KSHVLFRDNTVQN
-854 KEYKSAM
+854 KEYRLAM
-861 NQLVSYTMAGKNR
+861 NQLIGYTMAGKNK
-874 HDDVPDS
+874 HDDVADV
-881 LAMFMDW
+881 LAMFVDMIASSDVNTAVV
-888 QMSGEANIV
+888 MH
-897 KVLKRPF
+897 RPF

>member
-1 MERDPLRMRP
+1 MADNPFHIMPKARS
-11 RNHTERII
+11 HTERII

-41 QLQIDGA
+41 QLQIEGA

-73 RIAAEKIRKN
+73 RLAAEKIRKN
-83 GDPEMVELYKRS
+83 GDPDMVELYKRS

-148 VSLPPGTGKALA
+148 VSLPPGTGK
-160 NDTPILT
+160 
-167 RYGWKNHGDL
+167 
-177 VVGDEVIGMDG
+177 
-188 KFKKVIAVH
+188 
-197 PKCMLDCLVEFTNGE
+197 
-212 KIQCHENH
+212 
-220 EWLIHDRPMYD
+220 
-231 RNKKD
+231 
-236 YIAETKRLEKRK
+236 
-248 LESGGEAGHRGHRYT
+248 
-263 IQLPHRE
+263 
-270 HICGEERDLMLDPYT
+270 
-285 FGVWLGDGTNLNPTI
+285 
-300 CCAPD
+300 
-305 DSVVIERIIRNG
+305 
-317 VQANWATT
+317 
-325 HKETGV
+325 
-331 LYFGFDI
+331 
-338 RKNLQQYG
+338 
-346 MCHSRKRTPKHIP
+346 
-359 DEYLTASIRQ
+359 
-369 RLDLLA
+369 
-375 GLIDTDGNLTE
+375 
-386 SKYHFTTAE
+386 
-395 KELKDSFI
+395 
-403 DLISTFGWRACV
+403 
-415 TRCEP
+415 
-420 GTSSSG
+420 
-426 ITSKKGWWVISF
+426 
-438 TPDCE
+438 
-443 IPCEIE
+443 
-449 RKRNKC
+449 
-455 PHKQR
+455 
-460 AIAFKSI
+460 
-467 TRVEPKEG
+467 
-475 NCITVEGDGMYLAGR
+475 
-490 TMLPTHNTTLSIFF
+490 TTLSIFF

-608 SRERLDKLWQQYY
+608 SRDRLDKLWQQYY

-641 SIWDPIGRLQQE
+641 SIWDPIGRLEQE

-688 YRQQREIMDD
+688 YRQQREIMDEP
-698 ASWRAL
+698 SWRAL
-704 YMNEPVERFG
+704 YQNEPIEREG
-714 RLYDPSELRRYFSLP
+714 RVFDPTELRYYFSLP
-729 EIEPDNIVA
+729 EVEPDSILA

-743 EQGDDYLAMPIFYQ
+743 EQGDDYCAMPVFYQ

-762 YLDCWICDNGKVEV
+762 YLDTWVCDNGKVETV
-776 LLEKVVRALID
+776 MEKVVRTLVD
-787 RKVRM
+787 RKVRI

-801 TIFAKNVQD
+801 TLFAADVQK
-810 RLKQLGG
+810 RLKELGG
-817 MTNITTK
+817 ITTITTK
-824 WTQSNKETRI
+824 WTQSNKSTRI
-834 QSLSGVV
+834 VTNSGYI
-841 KERVLFKEDSVQN
+841 KAHILFRDDKVQN
-854 KEYKSAM
+854 KEYRTAM
-861 NQLVSYTMAGKNR
+861 NLVIGYTMTGKVK
-874 HDDVPDS
+874 HDDPPDA
-881 LAMFMDW
+881 LALFVDMIASSDVNTAVVMR
-888 QMSGEANIV
+888 
-897 KVLKRPF
+897 RPF